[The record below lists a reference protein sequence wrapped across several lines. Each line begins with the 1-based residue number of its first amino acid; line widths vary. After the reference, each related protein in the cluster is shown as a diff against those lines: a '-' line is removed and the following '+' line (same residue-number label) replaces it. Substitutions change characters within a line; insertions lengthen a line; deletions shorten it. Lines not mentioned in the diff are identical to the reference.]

1 MSIIA
6 QRAVYTA
13 PGVQQNGSREGRES
27 FRRGAGWRGAL
38 AASGAFATF
47 VTLGAVAS
55 LSLAEW
61 KILARLYADPPSLA
75 FVVESVRGVLAGT
88 PVSKSWA
95 HRLLAPLLVA
105 LLGGPN
111 GEAVLLFTG
120 LALLAANGLLF
131 VLLRWRGVSRSG
143 AALGV
148 TAFGLARLVLAYKLE
163 YPWDGVDQLVFLAF
177 GAWAARGG
185 GLWRFVPILAV
196 GTLNHE
202 TILYV
207 PLYYLIGALV
217 GLPHATSGMRR
228 ALSAGAALG
237 VVAAAVAGLRALR
250 YVGQPAL
257 PGQVFEPPTP
267 LVENHLHVAH
277 NLEQLF
283 VRNWSAGRMHVS
295 VGLLVAIAVL
305 AGLARKP
312 GRRVAALW
320 SLVVIGSILAFGYVN
335 ETRHYVILVA
345 FWIAYAWRDREPKA
359 AADSCA

>member
-1 MSIIA
+1 M
-6 QRAVYTA
+6 QRKDS
-13 PGVQQNGSREGRES
+13 GGGRES
-27 FRRGAGWRGAL
+27 VRHGAP
-38 AASGAFATF
+38 AAFGSFATLATF
-47 VTLGAVAS
+47 FAIAW

-61 KILARLYADPPSLA
+61 KILTRLYADLPSLA
-75 FVVESVRGVLAGT
+75 FVAESVRGVLAGT

-95 HRLLAPLLVA
+95 HRLVAPLLVT

-111 GEAVLLFTG
+111 GDAVLLFTG

-131 VLLRWRGVSRSG
+131 VLLRWRGVSRFG

-148 TAFGLARLVLAYKLE
+148 MAFGLLRIVLAYKLE

-185 GLWRFVPILAV
+185 SLVRFAPILAL

-207 PLYYLIGALV
+207 PLYYLMDALV
-217 GLPHATSGMRR
+217 GRPRSMQK

-237 VVAAAVAGLRALR
+237 VIAAAIAALRALR
-250 YVGQPAL
+250 YVGRPEL

-283 VRNWSAGRMHVS
+283 VRNWSAGRAVIS
-295 VGLLVAIAVL
+295 VGVLVAIAVL
-305 AGLARKP
+305 VAVARRP
-312 GRRVAALW
+312 GVRVAALW
-320 SLVVIGSILAFGYVN
+320 SLVVIGSIVAFGYVN
-335 ETRHYVILVA
+335 ETRHYVVLVA
-345 FWIAYAWRDREPKA
+345 FWIAHAWRDRAEA
-359 AADSCA
+359 GAADPCA